1 VVGVVFIKWPS
12 CHSAYVGKQYRYECP
27 AGRIYRSD
35 WERERTDK
43 LKKNSKQRKTEE
55 DVRTDILSV
64 ILWKDLIWKEN
75 LKGKRIEEDCE

>member
-12 CHSAYVGKQYRYECP
+12 RHSAYVGKQYRYECP
-27 AGRIYRSD
+27 AGRIYRRD

-43 LKKNSKQRKTEE
+43 LKKNSKQRKTE

-64 ILWKDLIWKEN
+64 IFVERFN
-75 LKGKRIEEDCE
+75 MEREFKRKKN